1 MEFLSDGS
9 DDNAAQDVLIFTREA
24 MAKFANLRSVILEK
38 LLESFSSI
46 RSAKTHRAALWILG
60 EYCTDSTDIQVR
72 VQIMFL
78 LCFVRTKIGPKTY
91 PELINLISLISP

>member
-1 MEFLSDGS
+1 M
-9 DDNAAQDVLIFTREA
+9 LIFTREA

-60 EYCTDSTDIQVR
+60 EYCTETTDIQVR
-72 VQIMFL
+72 VHLF
-78 LCFVRTKIGPKTY
+78 LCFVSATVPKENIRT
-91 PELINLISLISP
+91 